1 MNITPEHTRMLMTA
15 LQAATQMRNSA
26 AQVEH
31 GRTKLRQQQLE
42 QMHEENVLNAEL
54 QHAQTMFGLK
64 ANLMR
69 DLVDALV
76 VQRVDAVQQSFEQV
90 LTLYADQCHHY
101 LSQQERYADAEIKAT
116 DPLEKA
122 NLRARL
128 TEIDLNLGNIRTD
141 AAALYREMTKVILMI
156 GGGILLIPQQ
166 NRNALLLPRS
176 A

>member
-1 MNITPEHTRMLMTA
+1 MNITPQHTQMFMSA
-15 LQAATQMRNSA
+15 LHAATQMRSSA
-26 AQVEH
+26 AHEE
-31 GRTKLRQQQLE
+31 RSRIKLRQLALE
-42 QMHEENVLNAEL
+42 QAHEEEVLHTKL

-69 DLVDALV
+69 DLVDALI
-76 VQRVDAVQQSFEQV
+76 VQRVDAVQQAFEQV
-90 LTLYADQCHHY
+90 LTLYADQCRHY

-116 DPLEKA
+116 DPLERA

-141 AAALYREMTKVILMI
+141 AASLYREMTKVILMI
-156 GGGILLIPQQ
+156 GGGILLIPPQ